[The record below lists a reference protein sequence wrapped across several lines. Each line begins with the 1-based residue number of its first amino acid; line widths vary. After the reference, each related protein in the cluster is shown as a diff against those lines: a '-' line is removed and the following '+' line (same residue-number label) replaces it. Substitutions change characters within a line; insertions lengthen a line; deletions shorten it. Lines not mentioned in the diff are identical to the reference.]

1 MICNL
6 LETISTNCQSFI
18 TNTKSFFYCALLMSL
33 LSFSQSKIS
42 DQKVFLI
49 TLDGLRWQE
58 LFLGA
63 DSLLVKNKNYVK
75 HPEKL

>member
-6 LETISTNCQSFI
+6 LETISTNCQSLI
-18 TNTKSFFYCALLMSL
+18 TNKKSFFYCALLMSL

-63 DSLLVKNKNYVK
+63 DSLLVKKGG
-75 HPEKL
+75 